1 MRITEIKRKGKS
13 EEYYVYVDEEFY
25 GLMQA
30 EYIVKYKLKSGLEI
44 DREELDKI
52 KLESD
57 RLTCSTKALGYVS
70 KMLRSEFQVRTYLKK
85 HGYEQSAIDETIEKL
100 KNYGYINDEYMAK
113 MVADSLT
120 SRKGKNYIKKDLMQ
134 KGIKQREIENIISN
148 LPSGEGVAKQ
158 LAKKWIKNK
167 TLPLDQ
173 KDKAKLYRF
182 LAGKGF
188 DFEEIKSATKD
199 LNMESNDDWC

>member
-1 MRITEIKRKGKS
+1 MLHIALVLIS
-13 EEYYVYVDEEFY
+13 PCLSNHIFIIPFVFQYVNKNNE
-25 GLMQA
+25 
-30 EYIVKYKLKSGLEI
+30 
-44 DREELDKI
+44 
-52 KLESD
+52 
-57 RLTCSTKALGYVS
+57 
-70 KMLRSEFQVRTYLKK
+70 
-85 HGYEQSAIDETIEKL
+85 L
-100 KNYGYINDEYMAK
+100 KNYFFHF
-113 MVADSLT
+113 SLFCT
-120 SRKGKNYIKKDLMQ
+120 QKCSIWKCNKNKKLMSFHYSAICIKNYIKKDLMQ
-134 KGIKQREIENIISN
+134 KGIKQGEIENIISN

-158 LAKKWIKNK
+158 FAKKWIKNK